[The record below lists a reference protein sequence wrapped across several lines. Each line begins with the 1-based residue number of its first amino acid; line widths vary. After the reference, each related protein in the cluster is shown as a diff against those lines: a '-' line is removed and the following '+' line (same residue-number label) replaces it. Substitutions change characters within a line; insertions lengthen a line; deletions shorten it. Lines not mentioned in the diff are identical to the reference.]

1 MEKHIFNKNLEA
13 LKNKKL
19 KEKLENFKPQNF
31 QILQG
36 KDSLDINF
44 IHHGGGYTLY
54 SNTLSELNEKLN
66 LYNDKYLLYPVL
78 YFYGFGNGILYK
90 ALLQNKNRQKIVIFE
105 KEIEFIYLSFRC
117 IDFSEELENNSLIIL
132 DTSAI
137 DVNIFEEICSNS
149 PFFNF
154 LRTYFLDLHCDYYE
168 KYQEDIIQTNKNMQ
182 IYIKKSIFR
191 YGNDSIDAL
200 QGIENFV
207 YNLPD
212 IISNYSFKEL
222 LLKRKKQAKNAIIVS
237 TGPSLIK
244 QLPLLK
250 QYANYASIFCADSAY
265 PILAKH
271 NIKPDYVL
279 SLERVIETSE
289 FFNNDFGDF
298 DKNIVFVLKSLI
310 HPITFKH
317 LKSKYR
323 KTTLINYYTFF
334 THFIGLH
341 NFGYMDMG
349 HSVATMAY
357 FLALN
362 LDFKNIIFIGQ
373 DLAYADDGAS
383 HPEEYYYGKYDTY
396 NPQEIDYSLTTLAY
410 NGNHYVKTNEIWI
423 LFKTQIEEAVFNA
436 KKFLNI
442 TTYNCTEGGARI
454 NHTIEK
460 PFKQVCKE
468 LLTKELKKPFAKLEK
483 LNENKQKELMLK
495 AFYKIH
501 QVLKLS
507 HTLIKECIHLSN
519 KLNFIGND
527 EKNFSL
533 LIKELDC
540 FKTKFEKINVL
551 KELVN
556 PLNTQFELNLARIY
570 VLNPKTKED
579 VFNKNYLWIK
589 EHLEWLELI
598 IGHIKKLQE
607 SLEKNITNLE
617 KELINKNLQKQIS
630 RIKNT
635 LF

>member
-132 DTSAI
+132 DNNDLKAI
-137 DVNIFEEICSNS
+137 DFQILFYNN

-168 KYQEDIIQTNKNMQ
+168 KYQEDILKLNIKIQEH
-182 IYIKKSIFR
+182 IKQVVLSN
-191 YGNDSIDAL
+191 GNSSQDAL

-298 DKNIVFVLKSLI
+298 DKDIVFVLANVVHKNTVTFLNKN
-310 HPITFKH
+310 HKITFLQRSSGFTHH
-317 LKSKYR
+317 LKLK
-323 KTTLINYYTFF
+323 
-334 THFIGLH
+334 
-341 NFGYMDMG
+341 NFGNL
-349 HSVATMAY
+349 HSSPSVATMAY

-396 NPQEIDYSLTTLAY
+396 DPQEIDYSLTTLAY
-410 NGNHYVKTNEIWI
+410 NGNHYVKTNETWMI
-423 LFKTQIEEAVFNA
+423 FKQMLEFFISSNM
-436 KKFLNI
+436 KI

-501 QVLKLS
+501 QVLKLC

-519 KLNFIGND
+519 KLNFMGND